1 MSDYATYYDILSIPT
16 DADQAAI
23 RKAYLKASLRYHPD
37 KNPGCEEEAKAKF
50 VEIGQA
56 YVVLGDAAKRA
67 AYDREL
73 SAGKYSFRKQ
83 QQQTGFEAA
92 NGVGTSRRQRTKDDA
107 TDDFDFFMSQFD
119 DTVAGMSESE
129 LNMAVGAAAVVGSI
143 IGSIMGARA
152 AKGNAF
158 LSSAASMAGSAMAS
172 RAASTWVKTV
182 HEDSTKRALERDQR
196 RAAIERGESVEEP
209 TVGETRERLF
219 KDAGRTAQRVAGAA
233 VGGSS
238 ARTNG
243 GDRGQ
248 FSWQKAAKLACM
260 AANACSEM
268 QSHKNR

>member
-1 MSDYATYYDILSIPT
+1 MSDATYYDILSIPT

-92 NGVGTSRRQRTKDDA
+92 NGVGTSRRQRTKEDA